1 MQAHPYTFGLEE
13 EYFLVRRNGR
23 RLRHMPKAFFARCH
37 EALGER
43 VGSELLQTQVEV
55 QTAVHR
61 DAGEARRDLYHLR
74 TTVGA
79 IAGEHGLAML
89 AAGTHPMGL
98 WREQRSTDK
107 PHYDRVMEQLQM
119 LGHRNL
125 VCGLHVHV
133 QPADVASRIDLLRRL
148 QPFLP
153 LLLALSTSSPFW
165 MGHPTGLMGYRQTA
179 YQEIPRTGLPP
190 LFPDQAA
197 YDRYVAR
204 MVQSGTIEDAAFLW
218 WAVRPSLQFP
228 TLELRVPDCCTDP
241 EDALALAQLFRCL
254 VRYLERQPQRHAGL
268 DAGVQA
274 IIAENL
280 WRAQRHGFDAG
291 LIDLASGKLVAVREM
306 LRNLQETLAED
317 IAVFAAEA
325 AFTQLWRIL
334 EHGTSAHRQMAIY
347 RERRLAGY
355 GRLEALQAVV
365 DWLSSASVP
374 ASGPFDAP
382 APLLSPDPRA

>member
-13 EYFLVRRNGR
+13 EYFLVRRNRR
-23 RLRHMPKAFFARCH
+23 RLRHMPRAFFDHCH
-37 EALGER
+37 EALGDR

-55 QTAVHR
+55 QTNVHH
-61 DAGEARRDLYHLR
+61 DLLEARQDLHHLR
-74 TTVGA
+74 RTVGA
-79 IAGEHGLAML
+79 IAAGHGLAIL

-98 WREQRSTDK
+98 WRDQRSTDK

-133 QPADVASRIDLLRRL
+133 QPADTSARIDLLRRL

-153 LLLALSTSSPFW
+153 LLLAISTSSPFW

-190 LFPDQAA
+190 LFANQAA

-204 MVQSGTIEDAAFLW
+204 MVQSGTIEDAGFLW
-218 WAVRPSLQFP
+218 WAIRPSLRFP
-228 TLELRVPDCCTDP
+228 TLELRVPDCCTDAD
-241 EDALALAQLFRCL
+241 DALALAQLFRCL
-254 VRYLERQPQRHAGL
+254 VRHLERHPERHAGL

-280 WRAQRHGFDAG
+280 WRAQRHGYDAG
-291 LIDLASGKLVAVREM
+291 LIDLASGRLVPVREM
-306 LRNLQETLAED
+306 LRNLQQVLEED
-317 IAVFAAEA
+317 VAALGAGEA
-325 AFTQLWRIL
+325 FEQLWKIL
-334 EHGTSAHRQMAIY
+334 QYGTSAHRQLAIY
-347 RERRLAGY
+347 RERRGAGE
-355 GRLEALQAVV
+355 GRLDALQAVV
-365 DWLSSASVP
+365 DWLADASVP
-374 ASGPFDAP
+374 ASGT
-382 APLLSPDPRA
+382 